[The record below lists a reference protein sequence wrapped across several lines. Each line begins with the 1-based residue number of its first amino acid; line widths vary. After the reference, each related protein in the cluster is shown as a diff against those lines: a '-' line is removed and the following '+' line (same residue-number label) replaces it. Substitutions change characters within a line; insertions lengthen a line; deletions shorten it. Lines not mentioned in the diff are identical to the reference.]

1 MEASPKGVFLINVDE
16 AIPAMEGHSG
26 VGVVIRVWENQV
38 VAAISLTL
46 PGNFAVEETE
56 AIAMEQGFVL
66 AHMLGLEN
74 IMVEGDA
81 LQTIRAVQA
90 KDCKGVA
97 GHIIAGIIQEMS
109 KFQIAVTRHIS
120 RNGNKVAHELA
131 KYAKRSGELKSWF
144 GTALEFVADLL
155 RTDAYS

>member
-97 GHIIAGIIQEMS
+97 GIIQEMS

-131 KYAKRSGELKSWF
+131 QYAKRSGELKSWF

-155 RTDAYS
+155 RTDAYN

>member
-1 MEASPKGVFLINVDE
+1 
-16 AIPAMEGHSG
+16 
-26 VGVVIRVWENQV
+26 
-38 VAAISLTL
+38 
-46 PGNFAVEETE
+46 
-56 AIAMEQGFVL
+56 MEQGFVL

-120 RNGNKVAHELA
+120 RNGTCTICQEVWRIEELV
-131 KYAKRSGELKSWF
+131 W
-144 GTALEFVADLL
+144 
-155 RTDAYS
+155 YSSRVCS